1 MMEMKMADRD
11 MSMRRATQGGRLGV
25 ATLGLVTLAILAA
38 NPGVLAAPLRV
49 LERAGFQPHAP
60 DLALI
65 AAAPL
70 VIQLHIAGAVT
81 AFVIG
86 CVLLAG
92 VKGTGL
98 HKGLGWT
105 WVIAMTLTAVSS
117 LFIRTIN
124 PGQFSFIHLLS
135 GWTLIALPMA
145 ILAIRRRRVRQH
157 ARAMTGMFVGGL
169 LIAGLFTFL
178 PGRLMWRVFLG

>member
-1 MMEMKMADRD
+1 MADQD
-11 MSMRRATQGGRLGV
+11 KSMQRPTLSGRFGVLALG
-25 ATLGLVTLAILAA
+25 AATLAILAA
-38 NPGVLAAPLRV
+38 SPGVLAAPLRV
-49 LERAGFQPHAP
+49 LQGLGFRPHAP
-60 DLALI
+60 DLGLL

-70 VIQLHIAGAVT
+70 VIQLHVAGAVT

-86 CVLLAG
+86 AVLLAG

-98 HKGLGWT
+98 HKALGWT
-105 WVIAMTLTAVSS
+105 WVLAMTLTAVSS

-124 PGQFSFIHLLS
+124 PGHFSLIHLLS

-145 ILAIRRRRVRQH
+145 IFAIKRRKVRQH

-178 PGRLMWRVFLG
+178 PGRLMWHVFLG